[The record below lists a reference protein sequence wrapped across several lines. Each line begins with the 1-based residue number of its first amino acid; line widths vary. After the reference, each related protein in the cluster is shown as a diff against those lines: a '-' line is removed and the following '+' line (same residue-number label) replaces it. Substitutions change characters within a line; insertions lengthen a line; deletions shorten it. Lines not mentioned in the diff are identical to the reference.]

1 MGVGGAGLVY
11 NFFDGPCP
19 GPLPTPPGPRFRC
32 TIQHCLPCLPRLF
45 IAAAPVFVDMAA
57 EPSARR
63 RTRIKMCGLRTRDD
77 IDAAAEA
84 GADAI
89 GLVLHPPSPRS
100 VSLEEAALLA
110 AATPPFM
117 AVTVVVVDLDR
128 DQLRSAVDGIH
139 FDLLQFHA
147 DLDEEY
153 CRSFARPYIKSVP
166 MGGGADPL
174 DYARRYPSARALLLD
189 GHRPGVDGGRGQGF
203 DWCKIPAAC
212 PLPLILAGGL
222 DSGNVAPLV
231 QQFRP
236 WAVDVS
242 SGIEAEPG
250 VKDPRRMLDFAET
263 VRRAD
268 HELLQ

>member
-1 MGVGGAGLVY
+1 MAVAPAPM
-11 NFFDGPCP
+11 DID
-19 GPLPTPPGPRFRC
+19 PR
-32 TIQHCLPCLPRLF
+32 
-45 IAAAPVFVDMAA
+45 
-57 EPSARR
+57 PSTGR
-63 RTRIKMCGLRTRDD
+63 RTRIKMCGLKTRGD
-77 IDAAAEA
+77 IAAAARA

-100 VSLEEAALLA
+100 LSLEEAAQLA

-117 AVTVVVVDLDR
+117 AVTAVVVELDR
-128 DQLRSAVDGIH
+128 DQLRSALDEID

-174 DYARRYPSARALLLD
+174 DYARRYPSAKALLLD
-189 GHRPGVDGGRGQGF
+189 GHRPGTDGGRGQEF
-203 DWCKIPAAC
+203 DWSKIPAAS

-222 DSGNVAPLV
+222 DSGNVEPLV
-231 QQFRP
+231 QRFRP

-242 SGIEAEPG
+242 SGIEAKPG
-250 VKDPRRMLDFAET
+250 IKDPQRMLDFAEAI
-263 VRRAD
+263 RRAD
-268 HELLQ
+268 DDLLQ